1 MAKYRQLH
9 TSFWQ
14 DGFVLDLTPEEKYFY
29 LYIMTNPKT
38 SQCGIY
44 ELPKRIIETETGYN
58 RETVQKLLQR
68 FVDYKK
74 IDYHEGTKE
83 LMIHN
88 WIKYNPPNNTNAMK
102 CIVKE
107 LNEVKNLDFSML
119 YIKLVIEN
127 GYGLEG
133 LSRGLQGAYN
143 TLLSNKVINNKEE
156 IKSNNEEVTSKEE
169 VVTAE
174 ETSAT
179 KSDKKHYAEY
189 VIMTEEE
196 YSKLVTQYG
205 EAFIKEKIIDLNLWK
220 GSKGKKTKSDYLTI
234 LTWIRRDSKDNKG
247 GQNGS
252 NARNNQ
258 QAPSKFAGFKPKQ
271 PDTSDITE
279 ADYEGLI

>member
-29 LYIMTNPKT
+29 LYVMTNPKT

-44 ELPKRIIETETGYN
+44 ELPKRIMETETGYN

-83 LMIHN
+83 LMILN

-107 LNEVKNLDFSML
+107 LNEVKNLDFSTL

-127 GYGLEG
+127 GYTLEG
-133 LSRGLQGAYN
+133 LTRGLQGAYN
-143 TLLSNKVINNKEE
+143 TLLSNKIINNKEE
-156 IKSNNEEVTSKEE
+156 IKSNNEEVISKEE
-169 VVTAE
+169 EIVTAE

-179 KSDKKHYAEY
+179 KSNKKHFAEF
-189 VIMTEEE
+189 VVMTEEE
-196 YSKLVTQYG
+196 YSKLITQYG

-220 GSKGKKTKSDYLTI
+220 GSKGKKTKSDYMTI
-234 LTWIRRDSKDNKG
+234 ISWIRRDGKG
-247 GQNGS
+247 AQHGS
-252 NARNNQ
+252 NAGNNKQ
-258 QAPSKFAGFKPKQ
+258 TSGKFSGFKPRQ

-279 ADYEGLI
+279 SDYEGLI